1 MPSKGAPRSK
11 VAALSQEVHPMN
23 PTGYALQIAGR
34 FRGVLKDAEICGVW
48 TFAWLP
54 ETSGKVTHQSFNLG
68 GNPTDPIELLD
79 PANQPMV
86 AFLDAFARQPD
97 EVIKLLTI
105 FRVHIRE
112 KVGKPGTSL
121 VHAAFINKGTGKEAA
136 HVLAEAESNGGPTL
150 PAVESAGRRLRR
162 HKASLE
168 SEQKGKGPDWPY
180 INSAGA
186 EPIPRQQGRKA
197 DKKGP

>member
-1 MPSKGAPRSK
+1 M
-11 VAALSQEVHPMN
+11 
-23 PTGYALQIAGR
+23 
-34 FRGVLKDAEICGVW
+34 
-48 TFAWLP
+48 
-54 ETSGKVTHQSFNLG
+54 G

-79 PANQPMV
+79 PANLPMV

-112 KVGKPGTSL
+112 KVGKPGPSL
-121 VHAAFINKGTGKEAA
+121 VHAAFINEGTGKEAA

-150 PAVESAGRRLRR
+150 PAAVESAGRRLRR

-168 SEQKGKGPDWPY
+168 AEQKGKGPDWPY